1 MFFKPEIVVINH
13 SDHTLEIEVIE
24 IMRSNVG
31 SLIVSYRDITF
42 SYSRSYVQS
51 TTQPISAG
59 RHIFSPGCHTICPAK
74 RNCTYQVNIFKVNA
88 TRIRKKILL
97 KNEVWTITNESLG
110 NLEVMGRHEVPEQNL
125 LHTEDVV
132 RSVLVQLGNLCSFV
146 GRFILNNHSWL
157 PNVILTPSMNI
168 SVSTHKTFT
177 ISTDR
182 RS

>member
-24 IMRSNVG
+24 IMRSKDVG
-31 SLIVSYRDITF
+31 SLIASYRGSTF

-88 TRIRKKILL
+88 TLIRKEFLR
-97 KNEVWTITNESLG
+97 KNEVWTITNESLD
-110 NLEVMGRHEVPEQNL
+110 NLECHVQPIVLAENKSDVCVFRPFHDLYEQLLRNNQSIGFVALVM
-125 LHTEDVV
+125 
-132 RSVLVQLGNLCSFV
+132 VLAYC
-146 GRFILNNHSWL
+146 
-157 PNVILTPSMNI
+157 
-168 SVSTHKTFT
+168 
-177 ISTDR
+177 ISTMR
-182 RS
+182 NYLC